1 MGIIPRIRFAEET
14 LSRGADDPTDVIRE
28 RNGDVGGEAP
38 VADLHLHTTAS
49 DGVLTVPEVPAAA
62 AAGGVDVVAVTDH
75 DRIHPDLGA
84 PVTEHDGVTVIRGVE
99 LRVEAAE
106 QRLDLLGY
114 GVRDTPA
121 IREVTDRIQTDRK
134 ERGRKIVERV
144 ESHLDVTLDIE
155 LRAGIGRPN
164 IARAVEESDAPY
176 DYAGAFDHLIG
187 TDGPCYVRRYVP
199 EFEEGVEALRD
210 ACAVVGLAHPFR
222 YPDPEAA
229 LERAAELDAVERFY
243 PYGGAAA
250 EREHPELVERTANEE
265 DLLLTGGSDAHD
277 RTLGVAGPPRDA
289 FEAFAAHVLD
299 V

>member
-1 MGIIPRIRFAEET
+1 M
-14 LSRGADDPTDVIRE
+14 IRE
-28 RNGDVGGEAP
+28 RNGDGGDEAP
-38 VADLHLHTTAS
+38 AADLHLHTTAS

-62 AAGGVDVVAVTDH
+62 TAGGVDVVAVTDH
-75 DRIHPDLGA
+75 DRIHPDLDA
-84 PVTEHDGVTVIRGVE
+84 PVTERDGVTVIRGVE

-114 GVRDTPA
+114 GVRDTPRV
-121 IREVTDRIQTDRK
+121 REVTERIQADRK
-134 ERGRKIVERV
+134 ERGREIVERV
-144 ESHLDVTLDIE
+144 ESHLGVSLDVE
-155 LRAGIGRPN
+155 LREGIGRPN

-176 DYAGAFDHLIG
+176 DYAGAFEHLIG
-187 TDGPCYVRRYVP
+187 NDGPCYVERYVP
-199 EFEEGVEALRD
+199 AFEEGVEALRD
-210 ACAVVGLAHPFR
+210 ACAVIGLAHPFR

-229 LERAAELDAVERFY
+229 LGRAAELDAVERFY

-250 EREHPELVERTANEE
+250 ERADTGLVERVAAEH

-289 FEAFAAHVLD
+289 FEAFAARVPS

>member
-1 MGIIPRIRFAEET
+1 M
-14 LSRGADDPTDVIRE
+14 IRE
-28 RNGDVGGEAP
+28 RNGDGGDEVPA
-38 VADLHLHTTAS
+38 ADLHLHTTAS

-75 DRIHPDLGA
+75 DRIHPDLDA
-84 PVTEHDGVTVIRGVE
+84 PVTEREGVTLVRGIE
-99 LRVEAAE
+99 LRVEAAN
-106 QRLDLLGY
+106 QRVDLLGY

-121 IREVTDRIQTDRK
+121 IREMIERIQSDRK
-134 ERGRKIVERV
+134 ERGREIVERV
-144 ESHLDVTLDIE
+144 ESHLGVSLDIE
-155 LRAGIGRPN
+155 LREGVGRPN

-187 TDGPCYVRRYVP
+187 NDGPCYVERYVP
-199 EFEEGVEALRD
+199 GFEAGADALRD

-222 YPDPEAA
+222 YPDPESA
-229 LERAAELDAVERFY
+229 LDRAAELDAVERFY

-250 EREHPELVERTANEE
+250 DREDAGLVERVAAEH

-289 FEAFAAHVLD
+289 FEAFAARVPS